1 MQSVVAALAFV
12 ILVVAMAWADKRQ
25 WISIASS
32 DVQAVDVSSGQRA
45 SSLIKGVAIA
55 LIVLRLIF
63 SFSNLS
69 ERPYNV
75 DEVRGLYRLAGY
87 QEAEI
92 IAEDFQGEILNV
104 GQFNRYQQLSPE
116 RGWNNAFNALAKNP
130 EHPPLYSVLARGVMS
145 IWNEA
150 IAARILAI
158 FLGVAALP
166 FAYWLARELFNSP
179 PAGWV
184 AVALFSISPYQ
195 ILLGLGVREYSLW
208 TLTCLASG
216 VALLRAVKSG
226 TATAWGFYAISVALG
241 LYSHLFFI
249 FLVIAQGFYILLTE
263 WRDRR
268 DRVLGGLVASILGV
282 LLFGPWIWI
291 TVSRL
296 NVIEENTRW
305 VRSRP
310 SSLMSIF
317 RATIK
322 NIGNNFINFW
332 ENYPGQSI
340 VDRLLLLG
348 IALSLYLL
356 FRHNSSRIWGFLI
369 LPVLLTLIGLIMPDL
384 LEGGGRSLQ
393 SRYLVPAL
401 LPMTLI
407 VSIGL
412 ANITHRAKYL
422 WERLAGAVLL
432 SVLILGGMLSGFDIA
447 QHPGWDYLEQGSTA
461 SAVNFEI
468 APIMRESDSPFIL
481 SDAPHSFVLS
491 LSHQIPETTYLQLF
505 ENAQIDKFQNSIN
518 LDESAQNYRDL
529 FLYFPSEEL
538 QEFIEKQ
545 PNVELSEVLDDLPVF
560 RLYYQ
565 PSS

>member
-1 MQSVVAALAFV
+1 MQSVLAALAFV
-12 ILVVAMAWADKRQ
+12 VLVFAISWADKHQ
-25 WISIASS
+25 WISVASS
-32 DVQAVDVSSGQRA
+32 DVQSVEVSSRQRA

-69 ERPYNV
+69 KRPYNV

-87 QEAEI
+87 QEEEI
-92 IAEDFQGEILNV
+92 LAEDFQGEILNV
-104 GQFNRYQQLSPE
+104 GQFKRYQKLDPE
-116 RGWNNAFNALAKNP
+116 RGWNSTFNALSKNP

-158 FLGVAALP
+158 VLGVAALP

-184 AVALFSISPYQ
+184 AVALLSISPYQ

-216 VALLRAVKSG
+216 LALLRAVKSG
-226 TATAWGFYAISVALG
+226 TATAWGLYGLSVALG

-249 FLVIAQGFYILLTE
+249 FLVIAQGLYVLLTE

-268 DRVLGGLVASILGV
+268 DRVLGGLAASILGLV
-282 LLFGPWIWI
+282 LFSPWIWI
-291 TVSRL
+291 TISRL
-296 NVIEENTRW
+296 TVIEENTRW

-310 SSLMSIF
+310 SSFMSIF
-317 RATIK
+317 RATVE
-322 NIGNNFINFW
+322 NFGNNFINFW

-356 FRHNSSRIWGFLI
+356 YRQNSSRIWGFLI
-369 LPVLLTLIGLIMPDL
+369 LPTLVTLMGLIIPDL

-401 LPMTLI
+401 LPTTLI
-407 VSIGL
+407 LSIGL

-422 WERLAGAVLL
+422 WERLVGAVLL
-432 SVLILGGMLSGFDIA
+432 SILILVGVLSGFDIA
-447 QHPGWDYLEQGSTA
+447 QRPGWDYLEQGSTA
-461 SAVNFEI
+461 SAVNFEV
-468 APIMRESDSPFIL
+468 APILRNSEAPFIL
-481 SDAPHSFVLS
+481 SDAPHSFILS
-491 LSHQIPETTYLQLF
+491 LSHQIPEKTDLQLF
-505 ENAQIDKFQNSIN
+505 EDAQVDKFQDSIN
-518 LDESAQNYRDL
+518 LDEIDQNYPDI

-538 QEFIEKQ
+538 KAFVEGQ
-545 PNVELSEVLDDLPVF
+545 PNIELSGILDDFPVF
-560 RLYYQ
+560 RLHY
-565 PSS
+565 